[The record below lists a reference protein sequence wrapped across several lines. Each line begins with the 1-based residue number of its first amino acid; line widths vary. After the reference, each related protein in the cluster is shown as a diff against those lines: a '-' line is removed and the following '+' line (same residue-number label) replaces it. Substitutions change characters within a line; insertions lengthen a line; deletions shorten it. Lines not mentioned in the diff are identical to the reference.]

1 MEYSSNR
8 GCGEYLIQRGV
19 TSLVHVTESKCLA
32 SILEEGIKP
41 YNPIFKEGFQR
52 PNSSYNQKRV
62 HCTIEY
68 PHPRMKKESP
78 VAILLSPQIA
88 DRHDASFP
96 VTTSARYGVS
106 VCIGQ
111 KEIDMLFAERVR
123 LTDGVEMLA
132 RHPESPDNMTTSQ
145 KAEARFSEIVLPDNF
160 IKLVFPSSS
169 AVLEYENRYGRL
181 PSAFLRELDERFFAF
196 SPILCGRDYHKW
208 FRKFD
213 DKKRIVMPD
222 WHRRIFGDS

>member
-19 TSLVHVTESKCLA
+19 TSLVHVTDSQFLA

-52 PNSSYNQKRV
+52 ANSSYNQKRV

-68 PHPRMKKESP
+68 PHPYIETENP

-88 DRHDASFP
+88 DRHDASFT
-96 VTTSARYGVS
+96 VTTSALYGVS
-106 VCIGQ
+106 VCIGA
-111 KEIDMLFAERVR
+111 KEIEKLFAERVR
-123 LTDGVEMLA
+123 LTSGVKMLT
-132 RHPESPDNMTTSQ
+132 RHAESPANMTTSQ

-160 IKLVFPSSS
+160 VKLVFPSLG
-169 AVLEYENRYGRL
+169 AVIEYENSRGHL
-181 PSAFLRELDERFFAF
+181 PSTILPEVDERLFAF
-196 SPILCGRDYHKW
+196 SPILCGRAYHKW
-208 FRKFD
+208 FRQFED
-213 DKKRIVMPD
+213 NRRIVTPMQ
-222 WHRRIFGDS
+222 RTLGDG